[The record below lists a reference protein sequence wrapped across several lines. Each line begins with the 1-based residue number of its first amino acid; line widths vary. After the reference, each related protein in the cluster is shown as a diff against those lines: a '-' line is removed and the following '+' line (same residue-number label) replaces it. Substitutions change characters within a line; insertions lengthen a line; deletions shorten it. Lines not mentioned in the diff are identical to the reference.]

1 MKKLTSGRLLL
12 LIAGAVALVGS
23 ILYLV
28 LDGTDRTFH
37 LLGFIL
43 GLAGAV
49 STTLALFTDFKVSPL
64 ASTLFYAAAFAL
76 VLRVAVPSLSDVW
89 NHVNFIGGNAFLGM
103 TFAGVYLVAAILG
116 VIVCFTGITK
126 E

>member
-49 STTLALFTDFKVSPL
+49 STVLALFTDFKASPL
-64 ASTLFYAAAFAL
+64 ASMS
-76 VLRVAVPSLSDVW
+76 LR
-89 NHVNFIGGNAFLGM
+89 
-103 TFAGVYLVAAILG
+103 
-116 VIVCFTGITK
+116 
-126 E
+126 